1 MQHQSKRVSVPQLKQ
16 PHSTF
21 PPLYTTKL
29 RIDFQNKSEKERQKK
44 NKTKKT
50 HHAAWQDTQPLSP
63 LHEGSPTEVVAR
75 LLEHEALTALPKAN
89 FNLFQWNGIG
99 DVW

>member
-1 MQHQSKRVSVPQLKQ
+1 MRE
-16 PHSTF
+16 
-21 PPLYTTKL
+21 
-29 RIDFQNKSEKERQKK
+29 RKERKK
-44 NKTKKT
+44 KQT
-50 HHAAWQDTQPLSP
+50 HYTARQDTQSLSP
-63 LHEGSPTEVVAR
+63 VHEGSPTEVVAR

>member
-1 MQHQSKRVSVPQLKQ
+1 MAQLKRL
-16 PHSTF
+16 HSPSSF
-21 PPLYTTKL
+21 LRGAKL
-29 RIDFQNKSEKERQKK
+29 RIDFQNNSEKEK
-44 NKTKKT
+44 NEGKKKT

>member
-1 MQHQSKRVSVPQLKQ
+1 MQV
-16 PHSTF
+16 
-21 PPLYTTKL
+21 
-29 RIDFQNKSEKERQKK
+29 QNKERKERQKK
-44 NKTKKT
+44 HT

-63 LHEGSPTEVVAR
+63 LREGSPAEVVAR

-89 FNLFQWNGIG
+89 FNLFQQNGIG